1 MQGVI
6 YRDGS
11 IVGDTQS
18 DVLYFDDPQ
27 EYYDIP
33 LEVRQSLGKLVVLN
47 TDGDNI
53 SADNIYYDDEL
64 SVKDKFDQIDEKVQ
78 PKQFIVT
85 RVNGYTNKTETDFTV
100 PEGYTPILA
109 TSGFAQGTVAA
120 RTKLYHLILT
130 KARDGGG
137 TIQHMW
143 DGVNDPN
150 CWNVFFILSV
160 RTNRWIS

>member
-33 LEVRQSLGKLVVLN
+33 LEVRQSLGKLVILD

-64 SVKDKFDQIDEKVQ
+64 SVKDKIEEVEDRTKS
-78 PKQFIVT
+78 IVT
-85 RVNGYTNKTETDFTV
+85 VRSVRCYGNNAQYVSKDTTV
-100 PEGYTPILA
+100 PVVPGYRAIYAVPGAAGGI
-109 TSGFAQGTVAA
+109 QGAYTYVYECRMLTTTIVRVIWDMAVP
-120 RTKLYHLILT
+120 TDCFLEVYVLY
-130 KARDGGG
+130 
-137 TIQHMW
+137 
-143 DGVNDPN
+143 
-150 CWNVFFILSV
+150 V
-160 RTNRWIS
+160 REDLL